1 MIDSAE
7 PDETRELLE
16 AMKQMSGTEFVQ
28 AMADGR
34 IPQAPMH
41 ALFNIRE
48 GVIEPGHVRFASRPE
63 ARFYNPIG
71 SVHAGFAATV
81 LDSCMGCAVHT
92 TLPRGQGYTTLE
104 FKINLVRPI
113 VAGTGPMWG
122 EGRVLHAGRRVASA
136 EGRLTDE
143 AGRLY
148 AHATTTCLVF
158 PL

>member
-1 MIDSAE
+1 MTEDA
-7 PDETRELLE
+7 DAALA
-16 AMKQMSGTEFVQ
+16 AMKQMAGIDFIR
-28 AMADGR
+28 AMAEGR
-34 IPQAPMH
+34 VPQAAMH

-48 GVIEPGHVRFASRPE
+48 SVIAEGHVRFASRPE

-92 TLPRGQGYTTLE
+92 MLPAGQGYTTLE

-113 VAGTGPMWG
+113 TEATGQVWG

-136 EGRLTDE
+136 EGKLTDDT
-143 AGRLY
+143 GKLL
-148 AHATTTCLVF
+148 AHATTTCLIF